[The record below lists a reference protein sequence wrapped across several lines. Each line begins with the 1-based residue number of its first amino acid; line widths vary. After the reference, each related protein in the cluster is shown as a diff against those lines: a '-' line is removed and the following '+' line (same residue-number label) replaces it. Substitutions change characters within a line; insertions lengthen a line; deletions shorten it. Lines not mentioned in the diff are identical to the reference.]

1 MQQSYPNRAAPRAA
15 PPDFMQARLTALPE
29 PDAEARAHAARVA
42 AHLRDAIDD
51 AGGCLPFDRFMDIA
65 LNAPGL
71 GYYATGGGPGAGGD
85 FVTAP
90 ELGSLFA
97 RCLAR
102 QAAEVLDEVGG
113 SVLEFGAGSGALA
126 RQLLG
131 ALDAAGMLPDEYLV
145 LETSVALR
153 ERQHREIDAMPA
165 RLAARVRWLDRLP
178 EAPLAGV
185 IIANE
190 VLDAMPVTRFR
201 VTSEGVEIAGVS
213 AGADG
218 FDWCAAEPGAHDDA
232 LAEIAA
238 RHGLPPGYQ
247 SEYNPRAA
255 AWMRQLGG
263 WLARGA
269 AFIVDYGYPAAEYY
283 HRERDSGTLTC
294 FFRHVAHHDPL
305 VLTGIQ
311 DITAHLDFTS
321 LANAARS
328 GGLDVLGY
336 TSLAAFLVG
345 SGLADELAAPAAT
358 PGAQL
363 ALANEIKRLTLPS
376 EMGELFK
383 VLVVGRGVARA
394 PSAFARGDRSTLLGG
409 AA

>member
-1 MQQSYPNRAAPRAA
+1 
-15 PPDFMQARLTALPE
+15 MQARLTALPE
-29 PDAEARAHAARVA
+29 PDAAARAHAARVA
-42 AHLRDAIDD
+42 AHLRETIDA
-51 AGGCLPFDRFMDIA
+51 AGGCLAFDRFMDIA

-71 GYYATGGGPGAGGD
+71 GYYATGGGPGVDGD

-102 QAAEVLDEVGG
+102 QAAEVLDDTGG

-126 RQLLG
+126 RQLLE
-131 ALDAAGMLPDEYLV
+131 ALDAAGRLPDEYLV
-145 LETSVALR
+145 LETSAALR
-153 ERQHREIDAMPA
+153 ERQRREIEVLPA
-165 RLAARVRWLDRLP
+165 RVAGRVRWLDALP

-185 IIANE
+185 VIANE

-201 VTSEGVEIAGVS
+201 VRRDGVEIAGVR
-213 AGADG
+213 AGAEG
-218 FDWCAAEPGAHDDA
+218 FHWCAAAPGPDADA
-232 LAEIAA
+232 LAGIVA

-247 SEYNPRAA
+247 SEHNPRAA
-255 AWMRQLGG
+255 AWMRELGG

-269 AFIVDYGYPAAEYY
+269 AFIVDYGYPAGEYY
-283 HRERDSGTLTC
+283 HRERDSGTLSC

-311 DITAHLDFTS
+311 DITAHLDFTA
-321 LANAARS
+321 LADAARS
-328 GGLDVLGY
+328 GGLEVLGY

-345 SGLADELAAPAAT
+345 SGLADELAAPAST
-358 PGAQL
+358 PAEQL
-363 ALANEIKRLTLPS
+363 ALANEVKRLTLPS

-394 PSAFARGDRSTLLGG
+394 PSAFARGDRSASLGG
-409 AA
+409 AS